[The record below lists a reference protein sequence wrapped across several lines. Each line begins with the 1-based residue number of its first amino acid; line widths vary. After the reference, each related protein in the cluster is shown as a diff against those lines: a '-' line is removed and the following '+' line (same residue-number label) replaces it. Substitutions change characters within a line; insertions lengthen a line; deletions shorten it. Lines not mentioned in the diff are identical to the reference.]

1 MHLWPVANW
10 YLLLFILIEYMNLT
24 AKYFLIILDLETLMF
39 TNTRSQVDSTL
50 IFSSRFDK
58 ILYTIQGVPKHM
70 VYDVNYFPKDIFPNC
85 NFPRVF
91 SEVDI
96 FKICPSRS
104 AWPPSLF
111 LSQLLAP

>member
-10 YLLLFILIEYMNLT
+10 YLLLFLIIEYMNLT
-24 AKYFLIILDLETLMF
+24 AKYFPIILDLETLMF

-58 ILYTIQGVPKHM
+58 ILYTILGVPKHM
-70 VYDVNYFPKDIFPNC
+70 VYDVNYFPKDIFPSC

-91 SEVDI
+91 SEEDI
-96 FKICPSRS
+96 SRICPSRS
-104 AWPPSLF
+104 ARPALQPAMP
-111 LSQLLAP
+111 QKT